1 MAHFSVDV
9 LTPYK
14 VLAKNLPAD
23 SLLVPTSSGEIN
35 ILRDHTHLV
44 TKLDIGPLTIFGGPD
59 EPDRSFVVTEGICKV
74 MKHKVVILTQV
85 GNEASN
91 IDVDR
96 AMASLTN
103 AQNLLK
109 TESLS
114 PYEFEEATQ
123 KVERAR
129 LRIHLGETYKGKIQ

>member
-14 VLAKNLPAD
+14 VLAKNVQAD

-35 ILRDHTHLV
+35 ILRDHTHLI
-44 TKLDIGPLTIFGGPD
+44 TKLDIGALTIFGGPD
-59 EPDRSFVVTEGICKV
+59 DPDRAFAITNGVCKV

-85 GNEASN
+85 GTEASN
-91 IDVDR
+91 IDIDR
-96 AMASLTN
+96 AKASLKN
-103 AQNLLK
+103 AENVLK

-114 PYEFEEATQ
+114 PYEFEEESK

-129 LRIHLGETYKGKIQ
+129 LRLHLAETFKGKIK

>member
-14 VLAKNLPAD
+14 VLAKDIQAD
-23 SLLVPTSSGEIN
+23 SLLVPTSEGQIN

-44 TKLDIGPLTIFGGPD
+44 AKLGIGPLTIFGGPD
-59 EPDRSFVVTEGICKV
+59 EPDRAYAITEGICKV
-74 MKHKVVILTQV
+74 MKHRVVILTHI
-85 GNEASN
+85 GTEASS

-96 AMASLTN
+96 AKQSLAN
-103 AQNLLK
+103 AEKVLK

-114 PYEFEEATQ
+114 PYEFEEESK
-123 KVERAR
+123 KVERAK
-129 LRIHLGETYKGKIQ
+129 LRIHLAETFKGKIK

>member
-14 VLAKNLPAD
+14 VLAKNIQAD

-59 EPDRSFVVTEGICKV
+59 EPDRSFAITSGICKV
-74 MKHKVVILTQV
+74 MKHKVVILTAI
-85 GNEASN
+85 GNDVST

-96 AMASLTN
+96 AKASLAN
-103 AQNLLK
+103 AQNILK

-114 PYEFEEATQ
+114 PYEFEEESK
-123 KVERAR
+123 KVERAQ
-129 LRIHLGETYKGKIQ
+129 LRIHLAETFKGKIK

>member
-14 VLAKNLPAD
+14 VLAKGIQAE
-23 SLLVPTSSGEIN
+23 SLLVPTSLGEIN

-44 TKLDIGPLTIFGGPD
+44 AKLGIGALTIFGGPD
-59 EPDRSFVVTEGICKV
+59 EPDRAFAITNGVCKV

-96 AMASLTN
+96 AKASLGN
-103 AQNLLK
+103 AENVLK

-114 PYEFEEATQ
+114 PYEFEEESR

-129 LRIHLGETYKGKIQ
+129 LRIHLAETFKGKIK